1 MKKFISFLLIFTL
14 LFDLNNSLY
23 AETPLSETRAEPAA
37 TLNLDVAKDIQK
49 IENSAKAPQATPAE
63 KAEVIPTELVEKVP
77 GDSGKLGQLQEYQN
91 DDFDEDYKP
100 SKWEITKNVAKY
112 FAQKF
117 VYDLKSYVKFYP
129 LIQVAQFI
137 TYVAWFLPGYVVY
150 KKTGFDVIS
159 AFSEFAANHQNFA
172 IFAQNLYNAISMTLA
187 SLIYKY
193 GQQAFAY
200 MRSLKI

>member
-1 MKKFISFLLIFTL
+1 MKKFLSFIIIFTL
-14 LFDLNNSLY
+14 LFNLNNSLY
-23 AETPLSETRAEPAA
+23 AETPLSETRAEPVT
-37 TLNLDVAKDIQK
+37 TLNLNVAKDIQK
-49 IENSAKAPQATPAE
+49 RDTSIKTTQIAPSE
-63 KAEVIPTELVEKVP
+63 KTEVVSTELAENIP
-77 GDSGKLGQLQEYQN
+77 GDLGKLGQLQEYQN

-129 LIQVAQFI
+129 LMQVAQFI
-137 TYVAWFLPGYVVY
+137 TYLAWFLPGYAVY
-150 KKTGFDVIS
+150 KKTGFDVITF
-159 AFSEFAANHQNFA
+159 FSNFAANHQNFA
-172 IFAQNLYNAISMTLA
+172 IFAQNLYNSIPMTLA

-200 MRSLKI
+200 MRS

>member
-1 MKKFISFLLIFTL
+1 MKKIAILTLVLMLIFALSACGNTKPTQL
-14 LFDLNNSLY
+14 GTSDFTIVLPDGY
-23 AETPLSETRAEPAA
+23 ASAE
-37 TLNLDVAKDIQK
+37 
-49 IENSAKAPQATPAE
+49 
-63 KAEVIPTELVEKVP
+63 
-77 GDSGKLGQLQEYQN
+77 

-129 LIQVAQFI
+129 LMQVAQFI
-137 TYVAWFLPGYVVY
+137 TYIACFLPGYAVY
-150 KKTGFDVIS
+150 KKTGFDVIAS
-159 AFSEFAANHQNFA
+159 FSKFAANHQNFA
-172 IFAQNLYNAISMTLA
+172 IFAQNLYNSIPMTLA

-200 MRSLKI
+200 TRS

>member
-1 MKKFISFLLIFTL
+1 MKKIISFLLIFTL
-14 LFDLNNSLY
+14 LFNLNASLY

-37 TLNLDVAKDIQK
+37 TLSETNAKDIQK
-49 IENSAKAPQATPAE
+49 IENSAKIPQATPAE
-63 KAEVIPTELVEKVP
+63 QAEVVQAELVKKVAENS
-77 GDSGKLGQLQEYQN
+77 DKLGQLQEYQE
-91 DDFDEDYKP
+91 DDFEEDYRP
-100 SKWEITKNVAKY
+100 TKWEITKNVAKY

-137 TYVAWFLPGYVVY
+137 TNLAWFLPGYAIY
-150 KKTGFDVIS
+150 KKTGFDVITS
-159 AFSEFAANHQNFA
+159 FSKFAANHQNFA
-172 IFAQNLYNAISMTLA
+172 IFAQNLYNAIPMTLA

-200 MRSLKI
+200 MRS